1 MGIIPHKC
9 IIQLYLI
16 YYLKHLNIVLCTRV
30 FPFKSEMAVFKA
42 VTALTVLLILLSE
55 STAQLEEFEWKKL
68 VCALF
73 TGVKLSDGRGGLL
86 FTGRILNILTDRS
99 SDRNV
104 LGNMRH
110 DQNYRY
116 FPSLAAAF
124 GVTSQGGF
132 EEVFFNSPGM
142 HAEQKVINQN
152 YQPGYLKSIAIN
164 FSPCHKCVQ
173 ALKDKYLRQDLRP
186 VIQFSWIHNYPRS
199 MDGYDAIR
207 HLKGHG
213 FNLEVWETEILIAF
227 LLEHSPNPTLHD
239 ELSAILDSCREAL
252 LERDDATQE
261 LIKTIYGI
269 IPDSNSEDEEDEED
283 EQEEEAYWPGWP
295 GRSYHDSDD
304 DDDDYG
310 AGTGGSGTT
319 GGGGGWSRLC
329 GLNVLGSYYGYRGS
343 SWWGTGATAQHSSGW
358 NHSLFDLAAFVLVG
372 IWVMLLAVSVFLEFL
387 NLLKV

>member
-1 MGIIPHKC
+1 
-9 IIQLYLI
+9 
-16 YYLKHLNIVLCTRV
+16 
-30 FPFKSEMAVFKA
+30 MAVFKV
-42 VTALTVLLILLSE
+42 VTALTVLLILVLD
-55 STAQLEEFEWKKL
+55 STAQLEELEWKKL

-73 TGVKLSDGRGGLL
+73 TGAKLSDGSGRLL
-86 FTGRILNILTDRS
+86 FTGRILDILTDHS

-110 DQNYRY
+110 DQDYRY

-124 GVTSQGGF
+124 GVTSQGDF
-132 EEVFFNSPGM
+132 EEVFFSSPGM
-142 HAEQKVINQN
+142 HAEQKVIDQN
-152 YQPGYLKSIAIN
+152 YPPGYLKSIAIN

-173 ALKDKYLRQDLRP
+173 ALKDEYPQQGSSLTP
-186 VIQFSWIHNYPRS
+186 VIRFSWIHQYPRNKK
-199 MDGYDAIR
+199 DGCTGIR
-207 HLKGHG
+207 LLKEHG
-213 FNLEVWETEILIAF
+213 FNLKVWNTETLIAF
-227 LLEHSPNPTLHD
+227 LLEQSPNPTLYD
-239 ELSAILDSCREAL
+239 ELLAILDSCREAL
-252 LERDDATQE
+252 LERDYATQE
-261 LIKTIYGI
+261 LIKNTCGV
-269 IPDSNSEDEEDEED
+269 IPDSDSEDEEDEED
-283 EQEEEAYWPGWP
+283 EQEEAYWPGWP

-319 GGGGGWSRLC
+319 GGGGWSRLG

-343 SWWGTGATAQHSSGW
+343 SWWRTGATAQHSSGW